1 MAARVAADG
10 ESPIDD
16 VVISFGNAESSS
28 SVKIVSAGKFGP
40 HMYESLGVVYTKV
53 AETNVYYRTY
63 DRMHFDESM
72 LWRLKTVKVGTMRNG
87 DFGGA
92 GNLISHHAH
101 FERDY
106 CQSHPK
112 SQTLGTAV
120 MRVPD
125 GHASRTA

>member
-16 VVISFGNAESSS
+16 VVISFGNDESSS
-28 SVKIVSAGKFGP
+28 SGKIVDAGKFGP
-40 HMYESLGVVYTKV
+40 HKYEPLGVVYTKV
-53 AETNVYYRTY
+53 DATNVYYRTY
-63 DRMHFDESM
+63 DRMHIDGSM
-72 LWRLKTVKVGTMRNG
+72 VWRLKTVKVGTMQNG

-92 GNLISHHAH
+92 RNLISHHAH

-112 SQTLGTAV
+112 SQTLNTAV

-125 GHASRTA
+125 GRASRTA